1 MIEFPQIQLDPDN
14 TFASDF
20 GILIHDE
27 FRVLYVDENLCNII
41 GLSKI
46 PAKISLPNLLSLLV
60 DVDPEQALAHHHR
73 LIKGVERPRVQTFR
87 VTKPSGKI
95 AHVLVA
101 ESIVQWEGEIA
112 IQLAII
118 DITEKYN
125 DFYQLEQQASID
137 SLSGLT
143 NRNRFEGILSNEIA
157 KAQRYSYP
165 ISCLYI
171 DIDDFKLIND
181 TYGHQTGDDVIRLFS
196 QCCKSSIRQSDFIG
210 RWGGE
215 EFIILL
221 PHTSH
226 QFALLLAE
234 RLRWRVSQ
242 LEVATADKSV
252 NFTISIGVNTL
263 LGDTT
268 SPTLALHQAD
278 QALTFAKR
286 HGKNQVA
293 SFEKITT
300 PQGKSSD

>member
-1 MIEFPQIQLDPDN
+1 MIEFPQIHLDPDN

-27 FRVLYVDENLCNII
+27 FKILYVDENLCNII
-41 GLSKI
+41 GI
-46 PAKISLPNLLSLLV
+46 GEVPDNMSLPNLLSLIV
-60 DVDPEQALAHHHR
+60 DINPELALAHYHR
-73 LIKGVERPRVQTFR
+73 LMAGSARPRVQTFK
-87 VTKPSGKI
+87 VTKPSGKV
-95 AHVLVA
+95 AHVLAA
-101 ESIVQWEGEIA
+101 ESIVQWKGEMA

-143 NRNRFEGILSNEIA
+143 NRNRFESILSSELA
-157 KAQRYSYP
+157 KAQKFNYP

-181 TYGHQTGDDVIRLFS
+181 TYGHQAGDEVIRLFS
-196 QCCKSSIRQSDFIG
+196 QCCKSSIRQADFIG

-215 EFIILL
+215 EFVILL

-234 RLRWRVSQ
+234 RLRWRVSK
-242 LEVATADKSV
+242 LDVRIPEGDI

-263 LGDTT
+263 LDAAT
-268 SPTLALHQAD
+268 SPATVLHQAD
-278 QALTFAKR
+278 LALAYAKR
-286 HGKNQVA
+286 HGKDQVI
-293 SFEKITT
+293 SYEKTII
-300 PQGKSSD
+300 PNEK

>member
-1 MIEFPQIQLDPDN
+1 MIEFPKIQLDPDN

-27 FRVLYVDENLCNII
+27 FNILYVDENLCSII
-41 GLSKI
+41 GVGKV
-46 PAKISLPNLLSLLV
+46 PDKMSLPNLLSLIV
-60 DVDPEQALAHHHR
+60 DVNPEQALAHHHR
-73 LIKGVERPRVQTFR
+73 LMEGAVRPRVQTFK
-87 VTKPSGKI
+87 VTKPSGKV
-95 AHVLVA
+95 AHVLAA
-101 ESIVQWEGEIA
+101 ESIVQWQGETA

-143 NRNRFEGILSNEIA
+143 NRNRFETILSNELT
-157 KAQRYSYP
+157 KAQKTGYP

-181 TYGHQTGDDVIRLFS
+181 AYGHQTGDDVIRIFAE
-196 QCCKSSIRQSDFIG
+196 CCKSSIRQSDFIG

-234 RLRWRVSQ
+234 RLRWRVSK
-242 LEVATADKSV
+242 LAVDMPDGAI

-263 LGDTT
+263 WDDVI
-268 SPTLALHQAD
+268 SPAAVLHQAD
-278 QALTFAKR
+278 QALSHAKR
-286 HGKNQVA
+286 HGKDQVA
-293 SFEKITT
+293 SYEKLITAH
-300 PQGKSSD
+300 KK

>member
-1 MIEFPQIQLDPDN
+1 MIEFPKIQLDPDN

-27 FRVLYVDENLCNII
+27 FKILYVDENLCNII
-41 GLSKI
+41 GVGKL
-46 PAKISLPNLLSLLV
+46 PDNMSLPNLLNLIV
-60 DVDPEQALAHHHR
+60 DVDPEQALAHHH
-73 LIKGVERPRVQTFR
+73 LLMEGSVRPRVLTFK
-87 VTKPSGKI
+87 VTKPSGKV

-101 ESIVQWEGEIA
+101 ESIVQWQGETA

-137 SLSGLT
+137 FLSGLT
-143 NRNRFEGILSNEIA
+143 NRNRFETILSNELN
-157 KAQRYSYP
+157 KAQKFNYP
-165 ISCLYI
+165 LSCLYI
-171 DIDDFKLIND
+171 DIDDFKVIND
-181 TYGHQTGDDVIRLFS
+181 SYGHQTGDDVIRLFAD
-196 QCCKSSIRQSDFIG
+196 CCKSSVRQSDFIG

-234 RLRWRVSQ
+234 RLRWRVSK
-242 LEVATADKSV
+242 LSITMPDGAV

-263 LGDTT
+263 WDNVI
-268 SPTLALHQAD
+268 SPATFLHQAD
-278 QALTFAKR
+278 QALTYAKR
-286 HGKNQVA
+286 HGKDQVA
-293 SFEKITT
+293 SFEQLTT
-300 PQGKSSD
+300 PQK

>member
-1 MIEFPQIQLDPDN
+1 MIEFPKIQLDPDN

-27 FRVLYVDENLCNII
+27 FKILYVDENLCNII
-41 GLSKI
+41 GIGKV
-46 PAKISLPNLLSLLV
+46 PDKVSLPNLLSLIV
-60 DVDPEQALAHHHR
+60 DVNPEQALAHHHR
-73 LIKGVERPRVQTFR
+73 LMEGSERPRVQSFK
-87 VTKPSGKI
+87 VTKPSGKV
-95 AHVLVA
+95 AHVLAA
-101 ESIVQWEGEIA
+101 ESIVQWQGKTA

-143 NRNRFEGILSNEIA
+143 TRNRFETILSNELS
-157 KAQRYSYP
+157 KAQKLSYP

-181 TYGHQTGDDVIRLFS
+181 TYGHQTGDDVIRLFAD
-196 QCCKSSIRQSDFIG
+196 CCKSSIRQSDFIG

-221 PHTSH
+221 PHTTH

-234 RLRWRVSQ
+234 RLRWRVSK
-242 LEVATADKSV
+242 LEVDMPHGAIS
-252 NFTISIGVNTL
+252 FTVSIGVNTL
-263 LGDTT
+263 YDEVI
-268 SPTLALHQAD
+268 SPACVLNQAD
-278 QALTFAKR
+278 QALAYAKR
-286 HGKNQVA
+286 HGKDQVA
-293 SFEKITT
+293 SYKKLDT
-300 PQGKSSD
+300 PDK